1 MKRIRISQK
10 RTKLCFLF
18 FVLAERGF
26 DPLEL
31 DRTYAPSLCLPNE
44 IDKWKYIYRIYH
56 VMRTRY
62 ISIFLREKL

>member
-10 RTKLCFLF
+10 RIKLCFLF

-31 DRTYAPSLCLPNE
+31 DRTYAITLLA
-44 IDKWKYIYRIYH
+44 
-56 VMRTRY
+56 
-62 ISIFLREKL
+62 